1 MYTGSSP
8 SKPNTWISSSCCYEI
23 SWNVWHI
30 VKKTWSQPLT
40 CLPVIR
46 NEHHLPQQLGKHHK
60 NRRWKPETRKNV
72 KRKRVVVLF
81 RRFFALWDPVL
92 VRHSGENRQAQW
104 PQAPRLVVFCATN
117 GQIDNVPPRQRVRR
131 VRTSTWD
138 QNLQDFCAP
147 KKRVPEQ
154 IVRIL
159 LARQLSMCFVKVWSR
174 AETSSKCDQ
183 QTIQTITSASPG
195 CLWGCGK
202 GLQACQK
209 KTRSNSKSRGSS
221 VAVRCLRKDGWS
233 MKT

>member
-1 MYTGSSP
+1 MSYNVINSEVANVHAAGVVVVSKGSVPMNLAKSKNASHFRSSSP
-8 SKPNTWISSSCCYEI
+8 G
-23 SWNVWHI
+23 
-30 VKKTWSQPLT
+30 SQGHVHRQQSFEAEHMNKLKLLLRNLLK
-40 CLPVIR
+40 CLAHC
-46 NEHHLPQQLGKHHK
+46 E
-60 NRRWKPETRKNV
+60 KNV
-72 KRKRVVVLF
+72 ATAADLSASHSQRTSPATAARKASQKPKMKAGNPKKRQKKKG
-81 RRFFALWDPVL
+81 RRPLSSFFALWDPVL

-174 AETSSKCDQ
+174 AETSSKCE
-183 QTIQTITSASPG
+183 
-195 CLWGCGK
+195 
-202 GLQACQK
+202 
-209 KTRSNSKSRGSS
+209 
-221 VAVRCLRKDGWS
+221 
-233 MKT
+233 